1 MKRLLNLIKRTAGV
15 IMFAAIPG
23 MATGAASGI
32 GPILGALNGV
42 MTVFSSIIIYF
53 GVQLAWDAH
62 ISDEDIEKGFRA
74 AVAKQ
79 SQDDPNVKQ
88 ALADSAADTPDLSD
102 FGDLDELSTAQNDD
116 EEEEKPLA

>member
-1 MKRLLNLIKRTAGV
+1 MQRLLNLLKRTVGV

-32 GPILGALNGV
+32 GPVLGALNGV
-42 MTVFSSIIIYF
+42 LTVFSSIVIFF

-79 SQDDPNVKQ
+79 ANDNPDVKK
-88 ALADSAADTPDLSD
+88 AIEDSAAETPDYSD
-102 FGDLDELSTAQNDD
+102 FGDLTELDDDAADAAPEAEPTA
-116 EEEEKPLA
+116 